1 MPMNPTP
8 TWDPR
13 YVDQLVR
20 LAEENVRKGV
30 LEEPRIYYGVVALN
44 ASQPL
49 ATQFAANTFLNGDQF
64 PVRLTHLVLAP
75 RPSLVDAAPAFTDE
89 RLVQRVGL
97 RLRFHDAYYQNY
109 AFVPAPVWLN
119 KPVAGADAV
128 QRGASSWIFDRP
140 TVLSA
145 RDGIRVQ
152 VQLEDA
158 FGDPGAA
165 SVPVGIGFTGVGLL
179 SKRPYFLS
187 SSLDISDLAI
197 HDLDAADLHN
207 DGGEPIAL
215 TDATFIC
222 GALSTS
228 DDASGDIRRAR
239 FQVKLLGNG
248 TQAEWFKTNAGGGLV
263 VPRAPGQ
270 LLGVSTGRS
279 IVHRFPG
286 DGMLLEP
293 GEGFTAE
300 AEALDASTEGM
311 QFCIAAVGYIS
322 IT

>member
-20 LAEENVRKGV
+20 LAEENIRKGV
-30 LEEPRIYYGVVALN
+30 IEEPRVLYGVVEL
-44 ASQPL
+44 ASQDPL
-49 ATQFAANTFLNGDQF
+49 ATNFPPNTFLNGDQF

-75 RPSLVDAAPAFTDE
+75 RPVFVDDAFTFDDE

-119 KPVAGADAV
+119 KPVGGADGA
-128 QRGASSWIFDRP
+128 QRGVSSWILDRP

-152 VQLEDA
+152 VQLE
-158 FGDPGAA
+158 AA
-165 SVPVGIGFTGVGLL
+165 PDQATTRPVSVGFTGVGLQ

-187 SSLDISDLAI
+187 STIDDIDDANI
-197 HDLDAADLHN
+197 HDFDAADLHN
-207 DGGEPIAL
+207 DGGEPIAI
-215 TDATFIC
+215 TDCTFIV
-222 GALSTS
+222 GAQSDD
-228 DDASGDIRRAR
+228 DDASGDVRRAR

-248 TQAEWFKTNAGGGLV
+248 TQSEWFRTNAGSGLV
-263 VPRAPGQ
+263 VPRCPGQ

-279 IVHRFPG
+279 IVHRLPG
-286 DGMLLEP
+286 DGILLEP

-300 AEALDASTEGM
+300 AQALQPDTEGM

-322 IT
+322 LT